1 MQGNRLHIRA
11 GRAPVKRNLKMKRI
25 VLIALALVMASS
37 LVAAAQESQ
46 PQSSDKPAQQPK
58 QSNQPGQAGQAGA
71 QPQQEQKPQSPL
83 IDRRKLPLAD
93 RPNLSLADVNTDIGF
108 DRRVVVMMAALNIA
122 GYDYESGNRQLSAL
136 RRQIREDL
144 KGLDPNLV
152 QRLRTYFQKHRKGE
166 NDVTAVAPYLSLALS
181 MTEPPAFTLDAPAER
196 LPDEV
201 REIVDFASLLEEFYR
216 ASEFSKLMPKYVDAY
231 VKVAQ
236 NYGPFVGLA
245 LGTTLSYLHTE
256 PILELPPLYISRKSS
271 EPPSKAEDKKSD
283 KKGDKKGANKDA
295 VQDAALKP
303 PNRVRRFIIIPDLLN
318 ATGAAN
324 LRVVRET
331 YFLLLG
337 PTTEPNIEAMRRA
350 FLTFVIDPL
359 TERQVKE
366 VAAIRDPLKKLME
379 SRGDRLDKEYS
390 KRNAFF
396 LITDSLVRATD
407 ARMDALGL
415 AARRKSSEDEA
426 LYDLS
431 LGYDRG
437 SVLAYHFYDQMK
449 AYETVG
455 VNVRDYL
462 SAMLGGVN
470 FERESKRLDEYA
482 QQLARGKKM
491 REEAKFAPATP
502 LTISNADEN
511 LVARI
516 AEADQLIKA
525 RKYDEAKTTLDS
537 ALKDQP
543 NNARALY
550 GLADVMSKKATMLE
564 DSDRIEE
571 ALFAAVEYY
580 RLAAKNASPETEKW
594 LMQRSYVA
602 AAKILDFIVESNPAL
617 AEKLGPDAVTA
628 YELAIKL
635 GKVEG
640 GAFEEAEQAL
650 KERGQ
655 KQKP

>member
-1 MQGNRLHIRA
+1 
-11 GRAPVKRNLKMKRI
+11 
-25 VLIALALVMASS
+25 MASS

-46 PQSSDKPAQQPK
+46 PQSSNKPAQQPK
-58 QSNQPGQAGQAGA
+58 QSNPTGPAGQAGQSVGTP
-71 QPQQEQKPQSPL
+71 QPEQRPQGVM
-83 IDRRKLPLAD
+83 IDRRRLSLAD
-93 RPNLSLADVNTDIGF
+93 RPNLSLADVNTDIGV
-108 DRRVVVMMAALNIA
+108 DKRVIVMMAALNVA
-122 GYDYESGNRQLSAL
+122 GYDYESGNRQLSAM

-144 KGLDPNLV
+144 KDTNPELV
-152 QRLRTYFQKHRKGE
+152 QRLRAYFQKHRKGE

-181 MTEPPAFTLDAPAER
+181 MTEPPAFTIDAPAER

-201 REIVDFASLLEEFYR
+201 REITDFGLLLEEFYR
-216 ASEFSKLMPKYVDAY
+216 ATGFSKLMPKYVEAY

-236 NYGPFVGLA
+236 TYGPFAGLA
-245 LGTTLSYLHTE
+245 LGSALSYLHTD
-256 PILELPPLYISRKSS
+256 PILELPPLYTSRKA
-271 EPPSKAEDKKSD
+271 SKADDKKSD
-283 KKGDKKGANKDA
+283 EKGTNKETDKKTDKKADKKA
-295 VQDAALKP
+295 VQEVALKL
-303 PNRVRRFIIIPDLLN
+303 PNRVRQFIIIPDLLN

-337 PTTEPNIEAMRRA
+337 PTTEPNIEAMRRG
-350 FLTFVIDPL
+350 FLTFVLDPL

-366 VAAIRDPLKKLME
+366 VAAISNTLKKLME

-390 KRNAFF
+390 KRSAYY

-415 AARRKSSEDEA
+415 AARRKSAEDEA

-431 LGYDRG
+431 LGYDHG

-449 AYETVG
+449 AYESVG

-462 SAMLGGVN
+462 SAMLDGIN

-482 QQLARGKKM
+482 QQLARGKKL
-491 REEAKFAPATP
+491 REEAKFAPVTP

-516 AEADQLIKA
+516 TEADQLIKA
-525 RKYDEAKTTLDS
+525 RKYDEAKTLLDS
-537 ALKDQP
+537 ALKDKP

-550 GLADVMSKKATMLE
+550 GLADVMSKKATALE
-564 DSDRIEE
+564 DADLIEE
-571 ALFAAVEYY
+571 TLFAAVEYY
-580 RLAAKNASPETEKW
+580 RLAAKNASLETEKW
-594 LMQRSYVA
+594 LMQRSHLGR
-602 AAKILDFIVESNPAL
+602 AKILDFIAESNPSL
-617 AEKLGPDAVTA
+617 TEKLKPEADVA

-640 GAFEEAEQAL
+640 GVFEEAEQAL

-655 KQKP
+655 KKP